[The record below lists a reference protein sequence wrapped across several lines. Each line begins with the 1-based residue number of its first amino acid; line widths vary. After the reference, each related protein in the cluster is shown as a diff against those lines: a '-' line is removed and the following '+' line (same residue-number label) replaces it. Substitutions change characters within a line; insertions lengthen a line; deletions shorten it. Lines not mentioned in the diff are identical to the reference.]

1 MLDYQ
6 FVDLD
11 DEIEAFFSMP
21 IEKLQDRFLDM
32 NSFRKEASK
41 ALSYLLSLE
50 SSKECV
56 IALPPSALMSHYW
69 NVVKKSKGLT
79 IILNDKPGNIL
90 KRITFYDKDSKP
102 VKRHLTKDGK
112 AFFRNEIKNDITYF
126 NNSYKKADIS
136 VDVSGL
142 NIEESVFKG
151 RGGDVRQIISF
162 RKALVLSP
170 QLAAFCATPCEFC
183 VVCLLNIM
191 Q

>member
-1 MLDYQ
+1 
-6 FVDLD
+6 
-11 DEIEAFFSMP
+11 MP
-21 IEKLQDRFLDM
+21 IEKLQDKFLNM
-32 NSFRKEASK
+32 NSFRNEASK